1 MNNAKCVVIK
11 MHYQFL
17 LPRSVRRTVVI
28 EADYGF
34 ERASETLD
42 GMQSTVENLRPHSS
56 SSEGSRQMQ
65 KCARSN
71 SFVF

>member
-1 MNNAKCVVIK
+1 

-17 LPRSVRRTVVI
+17 LPRSAVRTVVI
-28 EADYGF
+28 EADYGYK
-34 ERASETLD
+34 RAPATLD
-42 GMQSTVENLRPHSS
+42 GLQSAVENLRPYSFLF
-56 SSEGSRQMQ
+56 EGSRRMQ